1 MNNKQIKLRNF
12 VDFSLLKAKKSKKTI
27 IMYSRASVILP
38 SFINQTFNIHNGKIF
53 IKLKIKKPMVG
64 YKFGSFVQTKNN
76 AQYKKWLKK

>member
-1 MNNKQIKLRNF
+1 MNKQLKNF
-12 VDFSLLKAKKSKKTI
+12 VDFSLLKAKKGKKSITT
-27 IMYSRASVILP
+27 YSRASVILP
-38 SFINQTFNIHNGKIF
+38 SFVNQTFNIHNGKTF